1 MKKLLCLLL
10 CTPAVLLLF
19 YGCSQ
24 DGLTSRVSEYRSA
37 IYTAEAD
44 GASLTAFCSERE
56 YPYAAV
62 GVPAETGEVFEI
74 RASLPDNTLTYTLTF
89 EAGGKTRGGEMNYD
103 SVKQQFI
110 FSESDCP
117 DEESLNFTIA
127 AEGEGAPVY
136 TFKAERA
143 QGGLALSDLLNKVS
157 ESGKDELQTFSGE
170 KFNGEIYV
178 RFMVQGENRYY
189 YVGFIDRSGNCLAF
203 LTDADTGEVLA
214 TKRP

>member
-56 YPYAAV
+56 YPYAAD
-62 GVPAETGEVFEI
+62 GVPAETGEVFEV

-127 AEGEGAPVY
+127 AEGEGAPEA
-136 TFKAERA
+136 AERTEPEAAPSGGA
-143 QGGLALSDLLNKVS
+143 QLWFEGSDGALAGFDGRRRLVALPS
-157 ESGKDELQTFSGE
+157 EGVAVPDWAEGVVRRI
-170 KFNGEIYV
+170 NGREYV
-178 RFMVQGENRYY
+178 VFPR
-189 YVGFIDRSGNCLAF
+189 
-203 LTDADTGEVLA
+203 
-214 TKRP
+214 